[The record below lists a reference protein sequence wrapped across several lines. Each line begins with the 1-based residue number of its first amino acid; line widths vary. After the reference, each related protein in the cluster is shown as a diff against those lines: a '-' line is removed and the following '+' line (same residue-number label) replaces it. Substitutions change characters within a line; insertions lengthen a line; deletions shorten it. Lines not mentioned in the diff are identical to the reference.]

1 MIRHKSANPLS
12 HRSVPQTPVTF
23 CKALRISMP
32 MKSVQIFTGMVLILC
47 VLGSLSFVSACVANR
62 SPAQQ
67 VTTDAHASPDS
78 LTNFPQELFGIWVA
92 DDPDYIEPSGWD
104 DWYRNIEIGYCW
116 DDGLGIQYGSLV
128 GGKVLAVKYD
138 GETCI
143 VEVYTEFDE
152 YASYYFRLQGDKLQ
166 VKAPGILFN
175 EPDQYKAYHRFIDEW
190 PEEGE

>member
-1 MIRHKSANPLS
+1 MIRLNSFNPILQLTD
-12 HRSVPQTPVTF
+12 PQTSGII
-23 CKALRISMP
+23 CKALRVTVP
-32 MKSVQIFTGMVLILC
+32 QRLANVFKGMVLILC
-47 VLGSLSFVSACVANR
+47 VLVLLSFVSACVANR

-67 VTTDAHASPDS
+67 ETADAHASPDS
-78 LTNFPQELFGIWVA
+78 LANFPQELFGVWVA
-92 DDPDYIEPSGWD
+92 DDPNYIEPSGWD

-128 GGKVLAVKYD
+128 GGKVLDVKYD

-166 VKAPGILFN
+166 VKAPGIMFN
-175 EPDQYKAYHRFIDEW
+175 EPDEYKAYHRFIDEW
-190 PEEGE
+190 PEE